1 MPRAREKLKLNSLQ
15 PVMSDSLGNYE
26 PQNLPPRSGPGE
38 GGKTLVDDED
48 KKSLLCS
55 TGVPVILSP
64 EEEEEARPAIARYGF
79 NMLASDKIS
88 LDRRIKD
95 TRPDEQE
102 EYSRSTKKQFLVF
115 LGVKTGSILM

>member
-95 TRPDEQE
+95 TRPDE
-102 EYSRSTKKQFLVF
+102 
-115 LGVKTGSILM
+115 